1 MVKMAI
7 KTAEIG
13 EDGRVV
19 IPKNIRD
26 DLGAKKGDTLL
37 FENISKGELRV
48 RVIRGE
54 DPFLMIIRNPKK
66 GKAIKPSKLKEELW
80 SGCSL

>member
-13 EDGRVV
+13 GNGRVV
-19 IPKNIRD
+19 IPKNVRD
-26 DLGAKKGDTLL
+26 DLGVKKGDTLL

-48 RVIRGE
+48 KVIKGE
-54 DPFLMIIRNPKK
+54 DPFLRIIRNPRK

-80 SGCSL
+80 SG